1 MIQLIKIL
9 NISDVIKI
17 SRISELRKSYF
28 LINIYEKLFNQSFFD
43 LDVLYVL
50 SSIGKQG
57 LINPTWIVF

>member
-57 LINPTWIVF
+57 LINPT